1 MIISENIFAMLLTE
15 DRFKDFT
22 KKDICDAHK
31 NSRVLVA
38 IDADCRIKVVEM
50 VKIIWAAGGS
60 THMKP
65 HYHGWMFVH
74 NFTDLDG
81 HQLEIIIKDRMAI
94 PK

>member
-50 VKIIWAAGGS
+50 VKII
-60 THMKP
+60 
-65 HYHGWMFVH
+65 
-74 NFTDLDG
+74 
-81 HQLEIIIKDRMAI
+81 
-94 PK
+94 